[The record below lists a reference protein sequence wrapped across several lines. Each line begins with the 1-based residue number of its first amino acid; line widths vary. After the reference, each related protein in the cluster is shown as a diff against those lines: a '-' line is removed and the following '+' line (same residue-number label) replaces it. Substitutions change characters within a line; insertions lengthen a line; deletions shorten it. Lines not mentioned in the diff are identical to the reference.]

1 MNEREELDR
10 MTYHRNYCSECSWS
24 ASSEK
29 LSRHEVASRAI
40 EHFGETR
47 HAIESERIAELDQ
60 IPLGETH

>member
-1 MNEREELDR
+1 
-10 MTYHRNYCSECSWS
+10 MTYHHNYCSECSWS